1 MWKAWHRPVWRSEGP
16 KSPKVAQGFTFRSLW
31 RRSAFTG
38 PCEHY
43 GVQSTVPE
51 KRSIGISLTR
61 VDKVF
66 RSSVALGAF
75 VSMIVLAAIG
85 AFLLLRGFEIFRDF
99 GFSFITGSKW
109 DIGNPED
116 TSTAVLGIG
125 AMLVGSIITAIIAVV
140 FSVPFAIATALLI
153 EFYVPK
159 WLKTIL
165 VSVLDLVTALPSV
178 VFGIWGYAVLLPL
191 VEGWSKTIEHY
202 LGWIPIFSVPS
213 GIFGRSPFL
222 AGLLLSLMIVP
233 IITSVAREVYSQ
245 APRDLIDAAS
255 ALGGTR
261 WGGLRTVVLPFG
273 RSGLVG
279 GTMLG
284 LGRALGETVAVYL
297 TLNLVFEINFK
308 ILASAGGN
316 VASLIATKFGEAT
329 AYELKA
335 LMAAGLVLFL
345 VTLLVNFAATMIVN
359 KSRKII

>member
-1 MWKAWHRPVWRSEGP
+1 M
-16 KSPKVAQGFTFRSLW
+16 QT
-31 RRSAFTG
+31 
-38 PCEHY
+38 
-43 GVQSTVPE
+43 TVPE
-51 KRSIGISLTR
+51 KRSIENNLTR

-66 RSSVALGAF
+66 QGLVTFGAF
-75 VSMIVLAAIG
+75 VSMLVLAAIG
-85 AFLLLRGFEIFRDF
+85 SFLLYRGFEIFKDF

-116 TSTAVLGIG
+116 TSTAILGIG
-125 AMLVGSIITAIIAVV
+125 AMLVGSVITAIIAVV
-140 FSVPFAIATALLI
+140 ISVPFAVATALLI

-159 WLKTIL
+159 WMKTIL
-165 VSVLDLVTALPSV
+165 VSILDLVAALPSV

-191 VEGWSKTIEHY
+191 VENWSVTIEHY
-202 LGWIPIFSVPS
+202 LDWIPIFNVPS
-213 GIFGRSPFL
+213 EIFGRSPFL
-222 AGLLLSLMIVP
+222 AGLLLGLMIVP

-261 WGGLRTVVLPFG
+261 WGALRAVVLPFG

-297 TLNLVFEINFK
+297 TLNLVFEINFN

-329 AYELKA
+329 EYELKA

-345 VTLLVNFAATMIVN
+345 VTLLVNFGATMIVN
-359 KSRKII
+359 KSRKIV

>member
-1 MWKAWHRPVWRSEGP
+1 M
-16 KSPKVAQGFTFRSLW
+16 QT
-31 RRSAFTG
+31 
-38 PCEHY
+38 
-43 GVQSTVPE
+43 TVPE
-51 KRSIGISLTR
+51 KRSIENNLTR

-66 RSSVALGAF
+66 QNLVTLGAF
-75 VSMIVLAAIG
+75 FSMVVLAAIG
-85 AFLLLRGFEIFRDF
+85 GFLLYRGFEIFKDF
-99 GFSFITGSKW
+99 GFSFITSSKW

-116 TSTAVLGIG
+116 TSTAILGIG

-140 FSVPFAIATALLI
+140 ISVPFAVATALLI
-153 EFYVPK
+153 EFYVPGSI
-159 WLKTIL
+159 KTIL
-165 VSVLDLVTALPSV
+165 VSILDLVAALPSV

-191 VEGWSKTIEHY
+191 VEDWSVTIEHY
-202 LGWIPIFSVPS
+202 LGWIPIFNVPS
-213 GIFGRSPFL
+213 EIFGRSPLL
-222 AGLLLSLMIVP
+222 AGLLLGLMIVP

-261 WGGLRTVVLPFG
+261 WGALRAVVLPFG

-345 VTLLVNFAATMIVN
+345 VTLLVNFGATMIVN
-359 KSRKII
+359 KSRKIV

>member
-1 MWKAWHRPVWRSEGP
+1 M
-16 KSPKVAQGFTFRSLW
+16 QT
-31 RRSAFTG
+31 
-38 PCEHY
+38 
-43 GVQSTVPE
+43 TVPE
-51 KRSIGISLTR
+51 KRSIENNLTR

-66 RSSVALGAF
+66 QNLVTLGAF
-75 VSMIVLAAIG
+75 FSMVVLAAIG
-85 AFLLLRGFEIFRDF
+85 GFLLYRGFEIFKDF
-99 GFSFITGSKW
+99 GFSFITSSKW

-116 TSTAVLGIG
+116 TSTAILGIG

-140 FSVPFAIATALLI
+140 ISVPFAVATALLI
-153 EFYVPK
+153 EFYVPGSI
-159 WLKTIL
+159 KTIL
-165 VSVLDLVTALPSV
+165 VSILDLVAALPSV

-191 VEGWSKTIEHY
+191 VEDWSVTIEHY
-202 LGWIPIFSVPS
+202 LGWIPIFNVPS
-213 GIFGRSPFL
+213 EIFGRSPLL
-222 AGLLLSLMIVP
+222 AGLLLGLMIVP

-261 WGGLRTVVLPFG
+261 WGALRAVVLPFG

-297 TLNLVFEINFK
+297 TLNLVFEVNFK

-329 AYELKA
+329 DYELKA

-345 VTLLVNFAATMIVN
+345 VTLLVNFGATMIVN
-359 KSRKII
+359 KSRKIV

>member
-1 MWKAWHRPVWRSEGP
+1 VS
-16 KSPKVAQGFTFRSLW
+16 
-31 RRSAFTG
+31 
-38 PCEHY
+38 CEHY
-43 GVQSTVPE
+43 GVQTTVPE
-51 KRSIGISLTR
+51 KRLIENKLTR

-66 RSSVALGAF
+66 QNFVTLGAF
-75 VSMIVLAAIG
+75 FSMVVLAAIG
-85 AFLLLRGFEIFRDF
+85 GFLLYRGFEIFKDF

-116 TSTAVLGIG
+116 TSTAILGIG

-140 FSVPFAIATALLI
+140 LSVPFAVATALLI
-153 EFYVPK
+153 EFYVPG
-159 WLKTIL
+159 WIKTIL
-165 VSVLDLVTALPSV
+165 VSILDLVAALPSV

-191 VEGWSKTIEHY
+191 VEDWSVTIEHY
-202 LGWIPIFSVPS
+202 LGWIPIFNVPS

-261 WGGLRTVVLPFG
+261 WGALRAVVLPFG

-329 AYELKA
+329 EYELKA
-335 LMAAGLVLFL
+335 LMASGLVLFL
-345 VTLLVNFAATMIVN
+345 VTLLVNFGATMIVN
-359 KSRKII
+359 RSRKIV

>member
-1 MWKAWHRPVWRSEGP
+1 M
-16 KSPKVAQGFTFRSLW
+16 QT
-31 RRSAFTG
+31 
-38 PCEHY
+38 
-43 GVQSTVPE
+43 TVPE
-51 KRSIGISLTR
+51 KRSIENNLTR

-66 RSSVALGAF
+66 QNLVTLGAF
-75 VSMIVLAAIG
+75 FSMVVLAAIG
-85 AFLLLRGFEIFRDF
+85 GFLLYRGFEIFKDF
-99 GFSFITGSKW
+99 GFSFITSSKW

-116 TSTAVLGIG
+116 TSTAILGIG
-125 AMLVGSIITAIIAVV
+125 AMLVGSVITAIIAVV
-140 FSVPFAIATALLI
+140 ISVPFAVATALLI
-153 EFYVPK
+153 EFYVPG
-159 WLKTIL
+159 WIKTIL
-165 VSVLDLVTALPSV
+165 VSTLDLVAALPSV

-191 VEGWSKTIEHY
+191 VEDWSVTIEHY
-202 LGWIPIFSVPS
+202 LGWIPIFNVPS
-213 GIFGRSPFL
+213 EIFGRSPFL
-222 AGLLLSLMIVP
+222 AGLLLGLMIVP

-261 WGGLRTVVLPFG
+261 WGALRAVVLPFG

-284 LGRALGETVAVYL
+284 LGRAMGETVAVYL

-335 LMAAGLVLFL
+335 LMASGLVLFL
-345 VTLLVNFAATMIVN
+345 VTLLVNFGATMIVN
-359 KSRKII
+359 KSRKIV

>member
-1 MWKAWHRPVWRSEGP
+1 M
-16 KSPKVAQGFTFRSLW
+16 QT
-31 RRSAFTG
+31 
-38 PCEHY
+38 
-43 GVQSTVPE
+43 TVPE
-51 KRSIGISLTR
+51 KRLIENKLTR

-66 RSSVALGAF
+66 QNFVTLGAF
-75 VSMIVLAAIG
+75 FSMVVLAAIG
-85 AFLLLRGFEIFRDF
+85 GFLLYRGFEIFKDF

-116 TSTAVLGIG
+116 TSTAILGIG

-140 FSVPFAIATALLI
+140 LSVPFAVATALLI
-153 EFYVPK
+153 EFYVPG
-159 WLKTIL
+159 WIKTIL
-165 VSVLDLVTALPSV
+165 VSILDLVAALPSV

-191 VEGWSKTIEHY
+191 VEDWSVTIEHY
-202 LGWIPIFSVPS
+202 LGWIPIFNVPS

-261 WGGLRTVVLPFG
+261 WGALRAVVLPFG

-329 AYELKA
+329 EYELKA
-335 LMAAGLVLFL
+335 LMASGLVLFL
-345 VTLLVNFAATMIVN
+345 VTLLVNFGATMIVN
-359 KSRKII
+359 RSRKIV

>member
-1 MWKAWHRPVWRSEGP
+1 VGLP
-16 KSPKVAQGFTFRSLW
+16 FTV
-31 RRSAFTG
+31 

-43 GVQSTVPE
+43 GVQTTVPE
-51 KRSIGISLTR
+51 KRSIENNLTR

-66 RSSVALGAF
+66 QKLVTLGAF
-75 VSMIVLAAIG
+75 FSMVVLAAIG
-85 AFLLLRGFEIFRDF
+85 GFLLYRGFEIFKDF
-99 GFSFITGSKW
+99 GFSFITSSKW

-116 TSTAVLGIG
+116 TSTAILGIG
-125 AMLVGSIITAIIAVV
+125 AMLVGSVITAIIAVV
-140 FSVPFAIATALLI
+140 ISVPFAVATALLI
-153 EFYVPK
+153 EFYVPG
-159 WLKTIL
+159 WIKTIL
-165 VSVLDLVTALPSV
+165 VSTLDLVAALPSV

-191 VEGWSKTIEHY
+191 VEDWSVTIEHY
-202 LGWIPIFSVPS
+202 LGWIPIFNVPS
-213 GIFGRSPFL
+213 EIFGRSPFL
-222 AGLLLSLMIVP
+222 AGLLLGLMIVP

-261 WGGLRTVVLPFG
+261 WGALRAVVLPFG

-284 LGRALGETVAVYL
+284 LGRAMGETVAVYL

-335 LMAAGLVLFL
+335 LMASGLVLFL
-345 VTLLVNFAATMIVN
+345 VTLLVNFGATMIVN
-359 KSRKII
+359 KSRKIV

>member
-1 MWKAWHRPVWRSEGP
+1 
-16 KSPKVAQGFTFRSLW
+16 
-31 RRSAFTG
+31 
-38 PCEHY
+38 
-43 GVQSTVPE
+43 VQTTVPE
-51 KRSIGISLTR
+51 KRSIENNLTR

-66 RSSVALGAF
+66 QGLVTFGAF
-75 VSMIVLAAIG
+75 VSMLVLAAIG
-85 AFLLLRGFEIFRDF
+85 SFLLYRGFEIFKDF

-116 TSTAVLGIG
+116 TSTAILGIG
-125 AMLVGSIITAIIAVV
+125 AMLVGSVITAIIAVV
-140 FSVPFAIATALLI
+140 ISVPFAVATALLI

-159 WLKTIL
+159 WIKTIL
-165 VSVLDLVTALPSV
+165 VSILDLVAALPSV

-191 VEGWSKTIEHY
+191 VEDWSVTIEHY
-202 LGWIPIFSVPS
+202 LDWIPIFNVPS
-213 GIFGRSPFL
+213 EIFGRSPFL
-222 AGLLLSLMIVP
+222 AGLLLGLMIVP

-261 WGGLRTVVLPFG
+261 WGALRAVVLPFG

-297 TLNLVFEINFK
+297 TLNLVFEINFN

-329 AYELKA
+329 EYELKA

-345 VTLLVNFAATMIVN
+345 VTLLVNFGATMIVN
-359 KSRKII
+359 KSRKIV

>member
-1 MWKAWHRPVWRSEGP
+1 MQTTA
-16 KSPKVAQGFTFRSLW
+16 
-31 RRSAFTG
+31 
-38 PCEHY
+38 
-43 GVQSTVPE
+43 PE
-51 KRSIGISLTR
+51 KRSIENNLTR

-66 RSSVALGAF
+66 QASVTFGAF
-75 VSMIVLAAIG
+75 VSMVILAAIG
-85 AFLLLRGFEIFRDF
+85 GFLLYRGFEIFKDF

-116 TSTAVLGIG
+116 TSTAILGIG
-125 AMLVGSIITAIIAVV
+125 AMLFGSVITAIIAVV
-140 FSVPFAIATALLI
+140 ISVPFAVATALLI

-159 WLKTIL
+159 WMKTIL
-165 VSVLDLVTALPSV
+165 VSVLDLVAALPSV

-191 VEGWSKTIEHY
+191 VEDWSVTIEHY
-202 LGWIPIFSVPS
+202 LGWIPIFNVPS
-213 GIFGRSPFL
+213 EIFGRSPLL
-222 AGLLLSLMIVP
+222 AGLLLGLMIVP

-245 APRDLIDAAS
+245 APRELIDAAS

-261 WGGLRTVVLPFG
+261 WGALRAVVLPFG

-345 VTLLVNFAATMIVN
+345 VTLLVNFGATMIVN
-359 KSRKII
+359 KSRKIV

>member
-1 MWKAWHRPVWRSEGP
+1 MQTA
-16 KSPKVAQGFTFRSLW
+16 
-31 RRSAFTG
+31 
-38 PCEHY
+38 
-43 GVQSTVPE
+43 VPE
-51 KRSIGISLTR
+51 KRSIENNLTR

-66 RSSVALGAF
+66 QGLVTSGAF
-75 VSMIVLAAIG
+75 VSMLVLAAIG
-85 AFLLLRGFEIFRDF
+85 GFLLYRGFEIFKDF
-99 GFSFITGSKW
+99 GFSFITSSKW

-116 TSTAVLGIG
+116 TSTAILGIG
-125 AMLVGSIITAIIAVV
+125 AMLVGSVITAIIAVV
-140 FSVPFAIATALLI
+140 ISVPFAIATALLI

-159 WLKTIL
+159 WFKTIL
-165 VSVLDLVTALPSV
+165 VSILDLVAALPSV

-191 VEGWSKTIEHY
+191 VEDWSVTIEHY
-202 LGWIPIFSVPS
+202 LGWIPIFNVPS
-213 GIFGRSPFL
+213 EIFGRSPFL
-222 AGLLLSLMIVP
+222 AGLLLGLMIVP

-261 WGGLRTVVLPFG
+261 WGALRAVVLPFG

-329 AYELKA
+329 EYELKA

-345 VTLLVNFAATMIVN
+345 VTLLVNFGATMIVN
-359 KSRKII
+359 KSRKIV

>member
-1 MWKAWHRPVWRSEGP
+1 M
-16 KSPKVAQGFTFRSLW
+16 QT
-31 RRSAFTG
+31 
-38 PCEHY
+38 
-43 GVQSTVPE
+43 TVPE
-51 KRSIGISLTR
+51 KRSIENNLTR

-66 RSSVALGAF
+66 QNLVTLGAF
-75 VSMIVLAAIG
+75 FSMVVLAAIG
-85 AFLLLRGFEIFRDF
+85 GFLLYRGFEIFKDF
-99 GFSFITGSKW
+99 GFSFITSSKW

-116 TSTAVLGIG
+116 TSTAILGIG

-140 FSVPFAIATALLI
+140 ISVPFAVATALLI
-153 EFYVPK
+153 EFYVPGGI
-159 WLKTIL
+159 KTIL
-165 VSVLDLVTALPSV
+165 VSILDLVAALPSV

-191 VEGWSKTIEHY
+191 VEDWSVTIEHY
-202 LGWIPIFSVPS
+202 LGWIPIFNVPS
-213 GIFGRSPFL
+213 EIFGRSPLL
-222 AGLLLSLMIVP
+222 AGLLLGLMIVP

-261 WGGLRTVVLPFG
+261 WGALRAVVLPFG

-329 AYELKA
+329 EYELKA
-335 LMAAGLVLFL
+335 LMASGLVLFL
-345 VTLLVNFAATMIVN
+345 VTLLVNFGATMIVN
-359 KSRKII
+359 KSRKIV

>member
-1 MWKAWHRPVWRSEGP
+1 ML
-16 KSPKVAQGFTFRSLW
+16 TN
-31 RRSAFTG
+31 
-38 PCEHY
+38 
-43 GVQSTVPE
+43 VPD
-51 KRSIGISLTR
+51 KRSIENSLTR

-66 RSSVALGAF
+66 QNLVTFGAF
-75 VSMIVLAAIG
+75 FSMVVLAAIG
-85 AFLLLRGFEIFRDF
+85 GFLLYRGFEIFKDF
-99 GFSFITGSKW
+99 GFSFITSSKW
-109 DIGNPED
+109 DIGDPED
-116 TSTAVLGIG
+116 TSTAILGIG

-140 FSVPFAIATALLI
+140 ISVPFAVATALLI
-153 EFYVPK
+153 EFYVPG
-159 WLKTIL
+159 WIKTIL
-165 VSVLDLVTALPSV
+165 VSILDLVAALPSV

-191 VEGWSKTIEHY
+191 VEDWSVTIEHY
-202 LGWIPIFSVPS
+202 LGWIPIFNVPS
-213 GIFGRSPFL
+213 EIFGRSPLL
-222 AGLLLSLMIVP
+222 AGLLLGLMIVP

-261 WGGLRTVVLPFG
+261 WGALRAVVLPFG

-345 VTLLVNFAATMIVN
+345 VTLLVNFGATMIVN
-359 KSRKII
+359 KSRKIV